1 MGRKHRPWAV
11 VEGVVRTAPPH
22 PSRGCVTYMVHIVK
36 IAGRQL
42 MDRVMSSENGDFEVG
57 SRTRQSFLRMTFTTP
72 SVAFYSKPLKKPASQ
87 TK

>member
-1 MGRKHRPWAV
+1 
-11 VEGVVRTAPPH
+11 
-22 PSRGCVTYMVHIVK
+22 
-36 IAGRQL
+36 